1 MRPLEKRL
9 ARSEAALLKCR
20 QRLDEAGDLQAQLKR
35 EEDAHSEVLLRS
47 AIMLAATV
55 SV

>member
-1 MRPLEKRL
+1 VDCLRPLEKRL

-35 EEDAHSEVLLRS
+35 EEDAHSEVYLRTIS
-47 AIMLAATV
+47 
-55 SV
+55 